1 MTGRLN
7 WKLCGTWEQYLLE
20 TSFPGQPFGAF
31 VGMAGRME
39 NGRADNAAVDGGANP
54 SALTGDVA
62 LMFGGANLILQGIWA
77 DQWTS
82 RGSQS
87 WGGLVQGGW
96 FLGPAVESF
105 ASFAIA
111 DVVDIQ
117 STLSTG
123 LNWYI
128 DRSSLKL
135 TGRVMIPL
143 AGSPD
148 NFTSAVLPPQ
158 GLSGGDHPNNNVGVS
173 VQLQASF

>member
-82 RGSQS
+82 RGS
-87 WGGLVQGGW
+87 
-96 FLGPAVESF
+96 
-105 ASFAIA
+105 
-111 DVVDIQ
+111 
-117 STLSTG
+117 
-123 LNWYI
+123 
-128 DRSSLKL
+128 
-135 TGRVMIPL
+135 
-143 AGSPD
+143 
-148 NFTSAVLPPQ
+148 
-158 GLSGGDHPNNNVGVS
+158 
-173 VQLQASF
+173 